1 MKDKIIT
8 FLLMSIIIAILG
20 VIGTLGYMV
29 YKEITAEGTI
39 QIHFEENTGFP
50 KIEYIP
56 SINESI
62 ELLDDEMF
70 SGVEGIT
77 APSSTTSTLLG
88 SVIFFSPL
96 VSKHLSLI

>member
-70 SGVEGIT
+70 FVFFLGVLLFAFILKFLEFLKYLKIAIT
-77 APSSTTSTLLG
+77 F
-88 SVIFFSPL
+88 IY
-96 VSKHLSLI
+96 